1 MIRVPNTLDSSDSK
15 VTPRI
20 LLIYSSVPDQRNQI
34 AVVIRL
40 SGVGHEVI
48 AIFALGHFTTDPD
61 P

>member
-48 AIFALGHFTTDPD
+48 TISALGHFTTDPD

>member
-1 MIRVPNTLDSSDSK
+1 MIRVPNTPDSSDSK

-20 LLIYSSVPDQRNQI
+20 LLIYSSVPDQHNQI

>member
-1 MIRVPNTLDSSDSK
+1 MIRVPNTLDSSDNR

-48 AIFALGHFTTDPD
+48 RDVQ
-61 P
+61 